1 MAKIRLRKRNLP
13 ALFFIYLA
21 ALVVFFVAVF
31 PFGWMLSTSLKRPE
45 DTFTSVPKLIP
56 PQFTLENYR
65 RAFQDTLLGR
75 YILNSLYVASV
86 VTLAS
91 LVLATLAGYGF
102 SRFRFPGRQAWLL
115 FILCIQMLPSVVIII
130 PLFIVMR
137 NLHALNSHWALLVS
151 YPTFTLPLSIWML
164 KGFFDEIPR
173 ELEEVAQIDGCS
185 VPAAFFRVI
194 LPLTLPGITASG
206 IYAFIGAWN
215 EFMFAMTFINHQELY
230 TMPVGLNA
238 FFGQFTVEWNQLMA
252 ASVFFTLPSL
262 VFFLLVRKYLA
273 RGIVGGAV
281 KG

>member
-1 MAKIRLRKRNLP
+1 MAKVRFRKRNIP

-21 ALVVFFVAVF
+21 AFVVFFVSVF
-31 PFGWMLSTSLKRPE
+31 PFCWMLSTSFKRPE

-75 YILNSLYVASV
+75 YFVNSIYVASI
-86 VTLAS
+86 VTLTGI
-91 LVLATLAGYGF
+91 VLSTLAAYGF
-102 SRFRFPGRQAWLL
+102 SRFRFPGRKACLL

-137 NLHALNSHWALLVS
+137 NLNALNNHWSLLVS
-151 YPTFTLPLSIWML
+151 YPTFTLPLSVWML

-173 ELEEVAQIDGCS
+173 EMEEVAQIDGCS

-215 EFMFAMTFINHQELY
+215 EFLFAMTFLNSHELY

-252 ASVFFTLPSL
+252 ASVFFTIPSL
-262 VFFLLVRKYLA
+262 IFFMLVRKYLA
-273 RGIVGGAV
+273 RGMAGGAL